1 MFLPYTSCMHTHIYV
16 GSVCVC
22 TCVCV
27 FICTYVP
34 NICVYTYV
42 CTCVCVCIYIYM
54 YPYIYVFDAVDKD
67 FSCSTPKAQATKPSL
82 YECVL
87 VSFQFQFPLSLLLC
101 TNILDFYVL
110 TLYSVVC

>member
-1 MFLPYTSCMHTHIYV
+1 M
-16 GSVCVC
+16 
-22 TCVCV
+22 
-27 FICTYVP
+27 
-34 NICVYTYV
+34 
-42 CTCVCVCIYIYM
+42 CVCIYIYM

-110 TLYSVVC
+110 TLLNSATLLAFPVDSVSKGFFLPIESAGPCFSLCLCAPAGCQGEQEC